1 MGSTRRCFIA
11 GLGLEKARRSLFAD
25 LEFDFTGL
33 GLYLSE
39 YILGCANPHNGA
51 EGLQR
56 ESATT
61 WGMPHVCA
69 C

>member
-1 MGSTRRCFIA
+1 MFYCRA
-11 GLGLEKARRSLFAD
+11 GLGEGPRSLFAD
-25 LEFDFTGL
+25 IEFDFTGL